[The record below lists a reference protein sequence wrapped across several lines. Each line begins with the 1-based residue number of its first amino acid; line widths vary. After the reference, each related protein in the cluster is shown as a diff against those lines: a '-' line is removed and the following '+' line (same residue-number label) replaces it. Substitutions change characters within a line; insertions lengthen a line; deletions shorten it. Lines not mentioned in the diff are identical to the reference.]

1 MSQRELLSKTESSV
15 GTLKRGLAILQYFA
29 VNGEATPV
37 TVAKALNSSRS
48 TTYRILE
55 VLREARYLETDQLSG
70 NLRLGM
76 KATELGLAALADV
89 DVVRNAPPYVRS
101 LADVTRETVF
111 LAIMNNDEM
120 VYIYSE
126 ESTQPVKM
134 NCKLGSRRPLH
145 STALGKAYL
154 SALPQEDRTS
164 LIRRLDLVKFTD
176 NTITDPVRL
185 EAEVTLSLARGYA
198 FDDVE
203 AEEGV
208 SCLAAPVRDYSG
220 LPVAAI
226 SVSGPTERIVRRYDE
241 IGFQVADTAQTLS
254 RRLGFVTRD

>member
-1 MSQRELLSKTESSV
+1 MSTRQLLPKSESSV

-29 VNGEATPV
+29 ANGEATPV
-37 TVAKALNSSRS
+37 TVANDLNTSRS

-55 VLREARYLETDQLSG
+55 ALRETGFLEINPVSG
-70 NLRLGM
+70 HLRLGM
-76 KATELGLAALADV
+76 KATELGMAALADV
-89 DVVRNAPPYVRS
+89 DVVKNAPPYLRN
-101 LADVTRETVF
+101 LAAITLETVF
-111 LAIMNNDEM
+111 LAVMNNDEM
-120 VYIYSE
+120 VYVYSE

-145 STALGKAYL
+145 STALGKAYM
-154 SALPQEDRTS
+154 SALPEEDRKS
-164 LIRRLDLVKFTD
+164 LIGQLDLVKFTA
-176 NTITDPVRL
+176 NTIIDPVQL
-185 EAEVTLSLARGYA
+185 EAELSVSLARGYA

-226 SVSGPTERIVRRYDE
+226 SVSGPTDRIVRKYDE
-241 IGFQVADTAQTLS
+241 IGLHVADTAQTLS